1 MIQSDENWRSRTG
14 LLLGEEKLE
23 RLQHSHVL
31 VAGLGGVGAFAAE
44 QLCRAGVGK
53 LTIVDGDSVA
63 PSNRNRQL
71 LALASTQG
79 QRKAQLMAM
88 RLRDINPD
96 VELVVVDEFIKD
108 QRTNELLSHPY
119 DYVIDAIDTLSP
131 KVFFILAALRNNL
144 PLVSSMGAGGKL
156 NPAMITVADI
166 SETSGCK
173 LAFYIR
179 KRLQRFGVK
188 EGFQAVFSP
197 ETVDKSAVKPVDD
210 EPNKKTTVGTI
221 SYMPAMF
228 GCYCASVALRQLIE
242 K

>member
-108 QRTNELLSHPY
+108 QRT
-119 DYVIDAIDTLSP
+119 D
-131 KVFFILAALRNNL
+131 
-144 PLVSSMGAGGKL
+144 
-156 NPAMITVADI
+156 
-166 SETSGCK
+166 
-173 LAFYIR
+173 R
-179 KRLQRFGVK
+179 K
-188 EGFQAVFSP
+188 
-197 ETVDKSAVKPVDD
+197 
-210 EPNKKTTVGTI
+210 
-221 SYMPAMF
+221 
-228 GCYCASVALRQLIE
+228 SVV
-242 K
+242 

>member
-1 MIQSDENWRSRTG
+1 MMQSDENWRSRTG
-14 LLLGEEKLE
+14 LLLGDEKLE
-23 RLQHSHVL
+23 RLQQSHVL

-53 LTIVDGDSVA
+53 LTIVDGDSVT

-79 QRKAQLMAM
+79 QRKSQLMAM

-96 VELVVVDEFIKD
+96 VELVVVDEFLKN
-108 QRTNELLSHPY
+108 QRINELLSHPY

-131 KVFFILAALRNNL
+131 KVFFILAALRYNR

-156 NPAMITVADI
+156 NPAMITVDDI
-166 SETSGCK
+166 SRTSGCK

-179 KRLQRFGVK
+179 KRLQKFGVK
-188 EGFQAVFSP
+188 DGFQAVFSP
-197 ETVDKSAVKPVDD
+197 ETVEKSAVKPVDD
-210 EPNKKTTVGTI
+210 EPNKKSTVGTI

-228 GCYCASVALRQLIE
+228 GCYCASVALRRLIE